1 MDSTL
6 ILPLLALAVAVGALY
21 VAARRAVT
29 IAELDIERGI
39 IRVVRLQVRILRSP
53 GRAEVQLIGSVTD
66 HQAQQI
72 RNVIGRV
79 PLARLVNAPKSKP
92 RR

>member
-1 MDSTL
+1 LDSTL

-39 IRVVRLQVRILRSP
+39 IRVVRGGIAPRIRADPREVGRRPPIGGRQVRALR
-53 GRAEVQLIGSVTD
+53 
-66 HQAQQI
+66 
-72 RNVIGRV
+72 
-79 PLARLVNAPKSKP
+79 
-92 RR
+92 